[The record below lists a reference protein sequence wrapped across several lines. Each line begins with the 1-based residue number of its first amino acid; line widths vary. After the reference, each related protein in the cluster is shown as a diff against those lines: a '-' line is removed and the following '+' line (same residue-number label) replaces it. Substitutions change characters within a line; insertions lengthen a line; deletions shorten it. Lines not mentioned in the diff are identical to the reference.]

1 MNPFAKLQNLNKV
14 LSQLSFRDLDCKTH
28 FTTANADATSRLD
41 KETGDQ
47 IVLAR
52 PELETSTLTSGVI
65 STVVFVLS
73 RDLGAG
79 KTPEKECDQYDRLL
93 EKAMKIYSRVLDLTT
108 SGCSHL
114 GGLELARYSVTP
126 ETSILGGWIGWS
138 IELIFE

>member
-1 MNPFAKLQNLNKV
+1 MNPFVKLQNLNNI
-14 LSQLSFRDLDCKTH
+14 LSQLSFPDLDCKTH

-65 STVVFVLS
+65 STVIFVLS

-79 KTPEKECDQYDRLL
+79 KTPEKECAQYERLL
-93 EKAMKIYSRVLDLTT
+93 EKAIDIYKRIQDLAT

-114 GGLELARYSVTP
+114 GGLALTRYSVTP
-126 ETSILGGWIGWS
+126 EISILGGWIGWS
-138 IELIFE
+138 IELFFE